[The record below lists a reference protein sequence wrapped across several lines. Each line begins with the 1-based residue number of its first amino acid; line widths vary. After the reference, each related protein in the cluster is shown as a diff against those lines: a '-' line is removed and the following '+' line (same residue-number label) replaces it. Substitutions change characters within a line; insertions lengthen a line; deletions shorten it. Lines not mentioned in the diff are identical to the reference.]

1 MEEASSLAIISGSTD
16 EGVTNLYSLY
26 EDISYS
32 QLEKPCFKLQKLNKD
47 KRNAQVLLLHTHPP
61 THTPIVQ

>member
-1 MEEASSLAIISGSTD
+1 VEEASSLAIISGSTD

-47 KRNAQVLLLHTHPP
+47 KRNAQVLLLYTHPP